1 MNDIIMA
8 KEILQNNSYTI
19 TIVKNQK
26 ILKTSNQKG
35 IRPMYEAITQIKDEL
50 KDASVADRVIGR
62 AAAILLKYGE
72 VKCLNTKI
80 ISKDALEILNN
91 TNINVKY
98 EKVVEFIKNR
108 DKKDSCPVEKLS
120 KDIDNPII
128 LISKIKAFLENIN

>member
-1 MNDIIMA
+1 MKDIIIA

-26 ILKTSNQKG
+26 ILKTSKQKG

-50 KDASVADRVIGR
+50 KNASVADRVIGR

-72 VKCLNTKI
+72 VKNLNTKI

-91 TNINVKY
+91 TNINVRY
-98 EKVVEFIKNR
+98 EKIVEFIKNR

-120 KDIDNPII
+120 KDIEDPII
-128 LISKIKAFLENIN
+128 LISKIKAFLESIN